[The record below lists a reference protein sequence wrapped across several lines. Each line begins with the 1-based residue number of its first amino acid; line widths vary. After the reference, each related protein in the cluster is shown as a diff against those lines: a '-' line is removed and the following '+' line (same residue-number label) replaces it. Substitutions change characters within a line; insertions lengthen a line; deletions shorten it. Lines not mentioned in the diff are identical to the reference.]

1 MRSEIESGYGS
12 EAVGGGC
19 SCMRSACVRAVV
31 RFERERGVMVE
42 WEGVLVVG
50 LVVPVLG
57 VRSEV
62 AEGPKLAAAAEVVA
76 VALTPVA
83 QLVLLR
89 LSSPQLQVSAAL
101 VLPR

>member
-1 MRSEIESGYGS
+1 
-12 EAVGGGC
+12 
-19 SCMRSACVRAVV
+19 MRSACVRAVV

>member
-1 MRSEIESGYGS
+1 M
-12 EAVGGGC
+12 VGG
-19 SCMRSACVRAVV
+19 
-31 RFERERGVMVE
+31 
-42 WEGVLVVG
+42 EGVLVVG
-50 LVVPVLG
+50 LIVPVLG

-62 AEGPKLAAAAEVVA
+62 ADTASGPKLAAAAEVVA

-83 QLVLLR
+83 QLVLLP

>member
-1 MRSEIESGYGS
+1 
-12 EAVGGGC
+12 
-19 SCMRSACVRAVV
+19 MRSACVRAVV
-31 RFERERGVMVE
+31 RFERERGVMVG

-62 AEGPKLAAAAEVVA
+62 ADTASGPKLAAAAEVVA

-83 QLVLLR
+83 QLVLLP

>member
-1 MRSEIESGYGS
+1 MGS
-12 EAVGGGC
+12 AY
-19 SCMRSACVRAVV
+19 VRAVV
-31 RFERERGVMVE
+31 RFERERGVMVG

-50 LVVPVLG
+50 LVVAVLG

-62 AEGPKLAAAAEVVA
+62 ADTASGPKLAAAAEVVA
-76 VALTPVA
+76 VVLTPAA

-89 LSSPQLQVSAAL
+89 LSSPRLQVSAAL